1 MKLSSLVCVAALAVS
16 PVFAESTEWRIDFG
30 KSAYNS
36 NSNGSEEG
44 RAHTTRTTEAGW
56 NNVSATGVMTGG
68 MAWDEATQSLVTK
81 WDNQYFE
88 SQYAA
93 GSTDLANVFFAEKVE
108 GSDSSTVQGK
118 YEEWAK
124 KEVAIY
130 DTKGNEGSTL
140 KLSIN
145 KDSDTGFMDTMC
157 NFGSGMHVT
166 EAGFA
171 RFNYDIPENMPSTAY
186 GDFIYG
192 HSGAAFT
199 LTLTGF
205 AEGCYDITV
214 LGGMNKASGGDT
226 PTVSYT
232 LNGETLTLT
241 GDDSGVYAGVLTWK
255 NITLGADDALVL
267 SVAGLEGVD
276 AYGTATFA
284 TAALNAMVISESPAV
299 PEPATASLS
308 LLALCGLAARRRRC

>member
-36 NSNGSEEG
+36 NSSAEG
-44 RAHTTRTTEAGW
+44 RAHTARTTEAGW
-56 NNVSATGVMTGG
+56 NNVSATGAMTGNLDINS
-68 MAWDEATQSLVTK
+68 WDEATQPFGTK

-93 GSTDLANVFFAEKVE
+93 GSADLANVFFAEKVE

-145 KDSDTGFMDTMC
+145 KDSDTGFMDTMY
-157 NFGSGMHVT
+157 NFSSGMHVT

-171 RFNYDIPENMPSTAY
+171 RLPENMPSTAY

-299 PEPATASLS
+299 PEPATATLS